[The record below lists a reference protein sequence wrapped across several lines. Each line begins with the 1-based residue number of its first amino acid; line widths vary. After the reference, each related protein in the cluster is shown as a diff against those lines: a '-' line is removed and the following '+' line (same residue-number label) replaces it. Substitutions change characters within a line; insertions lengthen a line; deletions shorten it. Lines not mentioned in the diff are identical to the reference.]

1 MPVAPTVRSTQTKPP
16 TPPPTNSDSEG
27 EEPEEKEEVEDAE
40 PAEDGEP
47 AEGEGADAIAP
58 KTTNPL
64 TPPDLADIDK
74 LIQTQINADMW
85 KSLISPLPCLE
96 TTTTCVS
103 QLQSLAVSNSPIIKK
118 IEESVTAI
126 ETKIDEATSTNKQS
140 INLAVF
146 EPALQYLLTARQG
159 AVQPTGQTGQATQ
172 TQSGGG
178 ILSNLFGLL
187 TRPVGFINELA
198 SVIGIPLLRRFTG
211 GNQEQKAASIAIADL
226 RIKTEELR
234 RSKEEIAVKTR
245 DAVQFAVLEFD
256 VRSREFQIQQA
267 ISRREI
273 QRFQLYKVGYRFGQS
288 STEAYLGQQSSLDK
302 QKASVLRE
310 WAQMRS
316 QLEKIKLLV
325 LSNLSEE

>member
-1 MPVAPTVRSTQTKPP
+1 M
-16 TPPPTNSDSEG
+16 
-27 EEPEEKEEVEDAE
+27 
-40 PAEDGEP
+40 
-47 AEGEGADAIAP
+47 
-58 KTTNPL
+58 
-64 TPPDLADIDK
+64 
-74 LIQTQINADMW
+74 
-85 KSLISPLPCLE
+85 ISPLPCLE

-126 ETKIDEATSTNKQS
+126 ETRIDEATASNKQS
-140 INLAVF
+140 INIAVF
-146 EPALQYLLTARQG
+146 EPALQYLLTARQST
-159 AVQPTGQTGQATQ
+159 VQTTGQTGQTTQ

-178 ILSNLFGLL
+178 ILNNLFGVF

-211 GNQEQKAASIAIADL
+211 GNQEQKAASIAISDL

-234 RSKEEIAVKTR
+234 KSKEEIAVKTR

-267 ISRREI
+267 IAKREI

-316 QLEKIKLLV
+316 QLERIKLLV
-325 LSNLSEE
+325 LANQSEEK

>member
-1 MPVAPTVRSTQTKPP
+1 
-16 TPPPTNSDSEG
+16 
-27 EEPEEKEEVEDAE
+27 
-40 PAEDGEP
+40 
-47 AEGEGADAIAP
+47 
-58 KTTNPL
+58 
-64 TPPDLADIDK
+64 
-74 LIQTQINADMW
+74 MW

-103 QLQSLAVSNSPIIKK
+103 QLQSQAVAASPILK
-118 IEESVTAI
+118 
-126 ETKIDEATSTNKQS
+126 KIDESVAAIEEKISEATKSNKQS

-146 EPALQYLLTARQG
+146 EPALQYLLRQNSTAGQT
-159 AVQPTGQTGQATQ
+159 TGQTGQTAT

-178 ILSNLFGLL
+178 IFNNILGIF
-187 TRPVGFINELA
+187 TRPIGLINDLA

-226 RIKTEELR
+226 RVKTEELR
-234 RSKEEIAVKTR
+234 KSKEEIASKTR

-267 ISRREI
+267 IAKREI
-273 QRFQLYKVGYRFGQS
+273 QRFELYKVGYRFGQS

-316 QLEKIKLLV
+316 QLERIKLLV
-325 LSNLSEE
+325 LANKDEEE

>member
-1 MPVAPTVRSTQTKPP
+1 MLYPSAIAVSIQVPPRPP
-16 TPPPTNSDSEG
+16 TSAEPKSE
-27 EEPEEKEEVEDAE
+27 E
-40 PAEDGEP
+40 PAEESEPAEEEPTEEGEP
-47 AEGEGADAIAP
+47 AEGGGADAIAP

-64 TPPDLADIDK
+64 NPPDLADIDK

-103 QLQSLAVSNSPIIKK
+103 QLQSKAVANSPIVKK
-118 IEESVTAI
+118 IDESIAAI
-126 ETKIDEATSTNKQS
+126 ETRIDEATKSNKQS
-140 INLAVF
+140 IDVAIF
-146 EPALQYLLTARQG
+146 EPALQYFLRQNTT
-159 AVQPTGQTGQATQ
+159 TGQTTVQTGQTAQAPAST
-172 TQSGGG
+172 G
-178 ILSNLFGLL
+178 ILNNLLGIF
-187 TRPVGFINELA
+187 TRPIGLINDLA
-198 SVIGIPLLRRFTG
+198 AVIGIPLLRRFTG

-226 RIKTEELR
+226 RLKTEELR
-234 RSKEEIAVKTR
+234 KSKEEIAAKTR

-267 ISRREI
+267 ISKREI

-288 STEAYLGQQSSLDK
+288 STVAYLGQQSSLDK

-325 LSNLSEE
+325 LANLSEED